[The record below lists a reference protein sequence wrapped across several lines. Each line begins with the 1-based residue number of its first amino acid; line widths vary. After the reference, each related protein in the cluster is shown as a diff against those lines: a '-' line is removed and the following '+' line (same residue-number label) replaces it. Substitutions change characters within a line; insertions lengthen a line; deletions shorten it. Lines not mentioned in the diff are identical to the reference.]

1 MNRLQNKLLWE
12 NTNVQFSYLFLFWLL
27 YPNVSKTDTLSSA
40 KSNFSLQIK
49 LQPVIH
55 LTFTKWQPLDYNLLL
70 LPSHTGTGG
79 NSIKEQTVQWQLCA
93 ARADPSFPLL
103 SDMHTHTG
111 SSETVRGRMRFSRL
125 IYCNTQELGVLN
137 TPANQD
143 IFVKI
148 RYRVL
153 TLDTRD
159 KKRLSA
165 QYHVSLRGHIVWKI
179 WFLKSRNPS
188 LSLCKTFY
196 TF

>member
-55 LTFTKWQPLDYNLLL
+55 FTFTKWQPLDYNLLL

-103 SDMHTHTG
+103 SDTHTHWLQWE
-111 SSETVRGRMRFSRL
+111 SQRQNE
-125 IYCNTQELGVLN
+125 VLQVN
-137 TPANQD
+137 LLQYTRAGCIKYPCKPGHFCQD
-143 IFVKI
+143 KI
-148 RYRVL
+148 QSTNFRH
-153 TLDTRD
+153 
-159 KKRLSA
+159 SW
-165 QYHVSLRGHIVWKI
+165 Q
-179 WFLKSRNPS
+179 
-188 LSLCKTFY
+188 KT
-196 TF
+196 